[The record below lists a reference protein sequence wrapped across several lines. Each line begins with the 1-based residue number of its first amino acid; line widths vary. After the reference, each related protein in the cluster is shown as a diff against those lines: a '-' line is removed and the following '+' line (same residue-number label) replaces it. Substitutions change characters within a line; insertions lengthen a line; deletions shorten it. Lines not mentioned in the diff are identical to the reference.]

1 MVFWWAGMI
10 HYYYVVVVVVRRGA
24 RMSGFVG
31 AVLGVFFGFYAHM
44 SKTDRFYDR
53 NRSYK
58 IRPVFR

>member
-1 MVFWWAGMI
+1 MI